1 MFSRRHVLGG
11 LIAAPAVFT
20 VTRAGAAEVTMR
32 MHHFMGGV
40 SPGHREFMVPWSKK
54 VEAESGGRIKID
66 VFPSMQLGGAPPQL
80 FDQAKD
86 GVVDIVWTL
95 PGYTANRF
103 PVSEVFE
110 LPFVGAKSA
119 KANSRALQD
128 FAAKHLEKEFGE
140 IHPICFWAH
149 DGGLIHSSKPVTR
162 LEDMKGLKLRFPTRL
177 AGEGLRA
184 LGATAIGMP
193 VPQVPE
199 AIAQRVIDGAVV
211 PWEIVPSIK
220 LQELVKNH
228 TAFPG
233 TPTFYTSTFVLAMNK
248 ARYAS
253 LAPDLK
259 KVIDAN
265 SGLAATDMV
274 AAMFDNT
281 APKVEELA
289 KKRGNTVTTL
299 PVEEVGRW
307 KAACAPVTEAW
318 LKAVKDKGIN
328 GENLLSDASALIAKY
343 SAAS

>member
-1 MFSRRHVLGG
+1 MFHRRHVLAG
-11 LIAAPAVFT
+11 LIGAPTVLR
-20 VTRAGAAEVTMR
+20 VTRAGAAEVSMR
-32 MHHFMGGV
+32 LHHFMAGV
-40 SPGHREFMVPWSKK
+40 SPGHREFLVRWAKK

-86 GVVDIVWTL
+86 GVVDLVWTL

-103 PVSEVFE
+103 PMIEVFE
-110 LPFVGAKSA
+110 LPFIGAKRA
-119 KANSRALQD
+119 MTNSRAVQE
-128 FAAKHLEKEFGE
+128 FSTKHLAKEFGDV
-140 IHPICFWAH
+140 HPICFWAH
-149 DGGLIHSSKPVTR
+149 DGGLIHASRPVTK
-162 LEDMKGLKLRFPTRL
+162 LEDIRGLKLRFPTRL

-199 AIAQRVIDGAVV
+199 AISQRVIDGAVV

-220 LQELVKNH
+220 LHEMVKNH

-248 ARYAS
+248 ARYEG
-253 LAPDLK
+253 LAPDLR

-265 SGLAATDMV
+265 SGQVATAMV
-274 AAMFDNT
+274 ATMFDTT

-289 KKRGNTVTTL
+289 KKRGNTVHIL
-299 PVEEVGRW
+299 APEEVERW

-318 LKAVKDKGIN
+318 LKSVKEKGIN
-328 GENLLSDASALIAKY
+328 GEALLADATALIAKHDQ
-343 SAAS
+343 AA

>member
-1 MFSRRHVLGG
+1 MFHRRHILGG
-11 LIAAPAVFT
+11 LIAAPALLRVS
-20 VTRAGAAEVTMR
+20 RAGAAEVSMR

-86 GVVDIVWTL
+86 GVVDLVWTL

-103 PVSEVFE
+103 PISEVFE
-110 LPFVGAKSA
+110 LPFIGAKRAST
-119 KANSRALQD
+119 NSRALQE
-128 FAAKHLEKEFGE
+128 FAAKHLGQEFGE

-149 DGGLIHSSKPVTR
+149 DGGWIHSAKPVVK

-184 LGATAIGMP
+184 LGATAVGMP

-220 LQELVKNH
+220 LQEMVKH
-228 TAFPG
+228 HIGFPG
-233 TPTFYTSTFVLAMNK
+233 APTFYTSTFVLAMNK
-248 ARYAS
+248 ARYAA
-253 LAPDLK
+253 LAPDLR
-259 KVIDAN
+259 KVIDDN
-265 SGLAATDMV
+265 SGMVATDMV
-274 AAMFDNT
+274 AAMFDTT

-289 KKRGNTVTTL
+289 KKRGNSVTTL
-299 PVEEVGRW
+299 AADEVARW

-318 LKAVKDKGIN
+318 LKSVKEKGLN
-328 GENLLSDASALIAKY
+328 GENLLADATALIAKHDKT
-343 SAAS
+343 A